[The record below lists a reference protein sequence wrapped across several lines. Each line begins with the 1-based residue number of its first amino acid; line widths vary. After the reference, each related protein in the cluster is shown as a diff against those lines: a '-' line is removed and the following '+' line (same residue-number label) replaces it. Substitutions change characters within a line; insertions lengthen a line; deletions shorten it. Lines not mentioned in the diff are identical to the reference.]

1 MPYYEVAK
9 FTMDDIML
17 LDVML
22 CVKYFSMLQDVT
34 LHWKTIPFVV
44 RCYIHYVVRRFAT
57 FYNIMLHWKM
67 LCYI

>member
-44 RCYIHYVVRRFAT
+44 RCYVS
-57 FYNIMLHWKM
+57 L
-67 LCYI
+67 